1 MKPALT
7 LALVT
12 FVGAGSLSE
21 AQRAH
26 SPAAATV
33 FIRVIGTIE
42 AVVEGTFSESK
53 ETHDVELG
61 TGSGFIFT
69 RYGHVLTNHHVVQGR
84 SFTKRVRSR
93 EMTVELTV
101 DRVEVVLP
109 TGAFDASIEWVD
121 PDIDLAVLSIAGGD
135 LPYLAFGDS
144 EATTPGQSVHV
155 YGFPFGRRVEVG
167 QTDVPDIVPQVS
179 VTRGSVSATRNDDSG
194 NTAYL
199 QTSATVNPGNSG
211 GPMVDEDGYVLGVV
225 RLKLRD
231 SDGIGFA
238 IPVNTV
244 KDFLTQGGY
253 DQLLPVERLELGG
266 EQTLRDKGL
275 SLRLPPT
282 IEDVSPMR
290 LRAFSDPG
298 QGAILWTSDRV
309 VTPWDLGSL
318 EQALLSG
325 GTFGTFRADGE
336 RNSASFTDGTDGTDG
351 VVIGRARS
359 GDTQMVYALFDRG
372 AEKIVLRYEGPADA
386 VAFNRSVLMQSLQ
399 SVSAKPLLTSEVTRA
414 LPADEARW
422 ESRPLPAPSAPSIL
436 TPGLFSVEVSAPFAC
451 QGLPPVESAMAASPE
466 GDFTIS
472 LRVGWWANLLD
483 ISSAAAAC
491 SQQAGGFG
499 DGSYFYTID
508 WLGIR
513 YVVEGAFIDDARGT
527 LQLELVAPESKQ
539 LFVRAL
545 ALAWIAE
552 NRAR

>member
-12 FVGAGSLSE
+12 FLGAGSLSE

-42 AVVEGTFSESK
+42 AVVEGAFSESK

-69 RYGHVLTNHHVVQGR
+69 RYGHVLTNHHVVRGR
-84 SFTKRVRSR
+84 SFTKRVGSR
-93 EMTVELTV
+93 DVTVELTV

-109 TGAFDASIEWVD
+109 TGAFDASIELVD

-144 EATTPGQSVHV
+144 EATTAGQSVHV

-179 VTRGSVSATRNDDSG
+179 VTRGSVSATRNDDDG

-199 QTSATVNPGNSG
+199 QTSATVSPGNSG

-225 RLKLRD
+225 RLKLGD

-238 IPVNTV
+238 ILVNTV
-244 KDFLTQGGY
+244 KDFLTLSGY
-253 DQLLPVERLELGG
+253 DLLLPVERLQLGG

-275 SLRLPPT
+275 SLRLPQT

-298 QGAILWTSDRV
+298 QGVILWTSDRV

-325 GTFGTFRADGE
+325 GTFGTFRAEGE
-336 RNSASFTDGTDGTDG
+336 RDSASVADG

-359 GDTQMVYALFDRG
+359 GDTQIVYALFDWG

-399 SVSAKPLLTSEVTRA
+399 SVSAKALLTSEVTRA
-414 LPADEARW
+414 LPVDAARW
-422 ESRPLPAPSAPSIL
+422 ESRPLPAPSAPSII
-436 TPGLFSVEVSAPFAC
+436 TPGRFSVELSAPFAC

-466 GDFTIS
+466 GDFTVS

-499 DGSYFYTID
+499 DGSYFYKID

-513 YVVEGAFIDDARGT
+513 YVVEGVFIDDARGT
-527 LQLELVAPESKQ
+527 LQFELVAPESKQ
-539 LFVRAL
+539 LFVRAV
-545 ALAWIAE
+545 ALAWITE
-552 NRAR
+552 NRQR

>member
-12 FVGAGSLSE
+12 FLGAGSLSE

-42 AVVEGTFSESK
+42 AVVEGAFSESK

-69 RYGHVLTNHHVVQGR
+69 RYGHVLTNHHVVRGR
-84 SFTKRVRSR
+84 SFTKRVGSR
-93 EMTVELTV
+93 DVTVELTV

-109 TGAFDASIEWVD
+109 TGAFDSSIELVD

-144 EATTPGQSVHV
+144 EATTAGQSVHV

-179 VTRGSVSATRNDDSG
+179 VTRGSVSATRNDDDG

-225 RLKLRD
+225 RLKLGD

-238 IPVNTV
+238 ILVNTV
-244 KDFLTQGGY
+244 KDFLTLSGY
-253 DQLLPVERLELGG
+253 DLLLPVERLQLGG

-275 SLRLPPT
+275 SLRLPQT

-298 QGAILWTSDRV
+298 QGVILWTSDRV

-325 GTFGTFRADGE
+325 GTFGTFRAEGE
-336 RNSASFTDGTDGTDG
+336 RDSASVADG

-359 GDTQMVYALFDRG
+359 GDTQIVYALFDWG

-399 SVSAKPLLTSEVTRA
+399 SVSAKALLTSEVTRA
-414 LPADEARW
+414 LPVDAARW
-422 ESRPLPAPSAPSIL
+422 ESRPLPAPSAPSII
-436 TPGLFSVEVSAPFAC
+436 TPGRFSVELSAPFAC

-466 GDFTIS
+466 GDFTVS

-499 DGSYFYTID
+499 DGSYFYKID
-508 WLGIR
+508 GLGIR
-513 YVVEGAFIDDARGT
+513 YVVEGVFIDDARGT
-527 LQLELVAPESKQ
+527 LQFELVAPESKQ
-539 LFVRAL
+539 LFVRAV
-545 ALAWIAE
+545 ALAWITE
-552 NRAR
+552 NRQR

>member
-1 MKPALT
+1 MIKPVLI

-12 FVGAGSLSE
+12 LLAASSLSA
-21 AQRAH
+21 AQRAR

-42 AVVEGTFSESK
+42 VVTEGALTESK
-53 ETHDVELG
+53 ETRDVELG

-69 RYGHVLTNHHVVQGR
+69 PYGHVLTNHHVVQGR
-84 SFTKRVRSR
+84 SFTKRVGSR
-93 EMTVELTV
+93 NVTVELKV

-109 TGAFDASIEWVD
+109 TGAFDASIELVD

-144 EATTPGQSVHV
+144 EATTPGESVHV

-167 QTDVPDIVPQVS
+167 LTDVPDILPQVS
-179 VTRGSVSATRNDDSG
+179 VTRGTVSATRNDDAG

-244 KDFLTQGGY
+244 KDFLTVSGY
-253 DQLLPVERLELGG
+253 DQLLPVERLKLGG

-275 SLRLPPT
+275 SLRLPET
-282 IEDVSPMR
+282 LEDVSPMR

-309 VTPWDLGSL
+309 VTPWDLRSL

-325 GTFGTFRADGE
+325 GTFGTFRAEGE
-336 RNSASFTDGTDGTDG
+336 RDSAAVAEG
-351 VVIGRARS
+351 VLIGRARS
-359 GDTQMVYALFDRG
+359 GDTRMVYALFDRG
-372 AEKIVLRYEGPADA
+372 AEKIVLRYEGHADA
-386 VAFNRSVLMQSLQ
+386 VAFNRSVLEQSLR
-399 SVSAKPLLTSEVTRA
+399 SVSARPLLTSEVTRA
-414 LPADEARW
+414 LLVDGVLW
-422 ESRPLPAPSAPSIL
+422 ERRPLPAPSAPSIMV
-436 TPGLFSVEVSAPFAC
+436 PGRFSVEVSAPFAC
-451 QGLPPVESAMAASPE
+451 TGLPPVESAMAVSPE
-466 GDFTIS
+466 GDFTVS
-472 LRVGWWANLLD
+472 LRVGWWAHSLD
-483 ISSAAAAC
+483 TSSAAASC

-499 DGSYFYTID
+499 DASYFYTID

-513 YVVEGAFIDDARGT
+513 YVVEGVFIDDMRGT

-539 LFVRAL
+539 LFVREL

-552 NRAR
+552 NRQR

>member
-1 MKPALT
+1 MKPALP

-12 FVGAGSLSE
+12 FLGGSLGA
-21 AQRAH
+21 AQQAH
-26 SPAAATV
+26 SPAKATV
-33 FIRVIGTIE
+33 FIRVIGTIDV
-42 AVVEGTFSESK
+42 AVEGAFSDSK
-53 ETHDVELG
+53 ETRSVELG

-69 RYGHVLTNHHVVQGR
+69 PYGHVLTNHHVVDG
-84 SFTKRVRSR
+84 STFTKRVGSR
-93 EMTVELTV
+93 EVTVELTV

-109 TGAFDASIEWVD
+109 TGGFDASIEAVD

-144 EATTPGQSVHV
+144 EATTAGESVNV

-179 VTRGSVSATRNDDSG
+179 VTRGSISAARSDDAG

-244 KDFLTQGGY
+244 KDFLTLSGY
-253 DQLLPVERLELGG
+253 DQLLPVERLQLGG

-275 SLRLPPT
+275 SLRLPET
-282 IEDVSPMR
+282 LEDVSPMR

-318 EQALLSG
+318 EKALLSG
-325 GTFGTFRADGE
+325 GTFGTFHAEGKRD
-336 RNSASFTDGTDGTDG
+336 SASVAEG

-359 GDTQMVYALFDRG
+359 GDTQMVYALFDHG
-372 AEKIVLRYEGPADA
+372 VEKIVIRYEGPADA

-399 SVSAKPLLTSEVTRA
+399 SVSAKPLLTSQVTRA
-414 LPADEARW
+414 LPVDGALW
-422 ESRPLPAPSAPSIL
+422 ESQPLPAPWSRFGDATRGASL
-436 TPGLFSVEVSAPFAC
+436 ADGRPGL
-451 QGLPPVESAMAASPE
+451 Q
-466 GDFTIS
+466 
-472 LRVGWWANLLD
+472 RNRRR
-483 ISSAAAAC
+483 
-491 SQQAGGFG
+491 
-499 DGSYFYTID
+499 
-508 WLGIR
+508 LG
-513 YVVEGAFIDDARGT
+513 
-527 LQLELVAPESKQ
+527 
-539 LFVRAL
+539 
-545 ALAWIAE
+545 
-552 NRAR
+552 